1 MSNWLEFAQGLKFKA
16 DFHSKMSVCID
27 MNWGLN
33 PFPNHGNSNDGLY
46 YKVTDGSEDS
56 PH

>member
-1 MSNWLEFAQGLKFKA
+1 
-16 DFHSKMSVCID
+16 MSVCID

-33 PFPNHGNSNDGLY
+33 PLPNHGNSNHGLY